1 MDSDIILMSSNLS
14 IYEAIRLRYSPI
26 MLISVNIVPKS
37 VPFEIETILNAQ
49 REVAVRIVMTAFSK

>member
-1 MDSDIILMSSNLS
+1 
-14 IYEAIRLRYSPI
+14 